1 MPNEREDYLAED
13 NAVAREC
20 FKVLSPEAREAMTAG
35 DICVLVGLAAE
46 ARRRGVKRYR
56 AELTAPAEGD
66 VGVAD
71 DRTQA
76 ENLLTEVYRNEN
88 EPRID
93 NVERIITALTT
104 ARKDA
109 QARVEALEAGL
120 KRIAAALRPTKA
132 DWLDTKASTHYY
144 SELIRMY
151 NTEWVAK
158 YHLKEYEDELHR
170 RNKIIDDALA
180 ALLAGEG
187 KGEEAERE
195 GGAGR
200 DALEEVE

>member
-66 VGVAD
+66 VEAAEDLWMRVFGSELTKDIQTIDQWRMYHEKTVKRYLAAALTDARRAERSKVPPPDEIHRDGYNLGKAD
-71 DRTQA
+71 AEARVKALEA
-76 ENLLTEVYRNEN
+76 ENLGL
-88 EPRID
+88 
-93 NVERIITALTT
+93 
-104 ARKDA
+104 RKTVGVDGK
-109 QARVEALEAGL
+109 E
-120 KRIAAALRPTKA
+120 IAELRA
-132 DWLDTKASTHYY
+132 DLA
-144 SELIRMY
+144 
-151 NTEWVAK
+151 
-158 YHLKEYEDELHR
+158 
-170 RNKIIDDALA
+170 A

-187 KGEEAERE
+187 KGEE
-195 GGAGR
+195 
-200 DALEEVE
+200 